1 MNLTGC
7 LNRPPI
13 CHSAPLSPQ
22 PDLTWLTEPN
32 SFSPSFK
39 VNLFSA
45 PLNAAL
51 TADSPKPDVLLTDR
65 TIISEDYSLFMSS
78 TSRETLVRLKW
89 IKQTMKHIRIT
100 FPKNNKESLKTIFF
114 LGAKENSYFGK
125 KDVKTNESLNSTKTF
140 HNFVQEKS
148 TNMN

>member
-1 MNLTGC
+1 
-7 LNRPPI
+7 
-13 CHSAPLSPQ
+13 
-22 PDLTWLTEPN
+22 
-32 SFSPSFK
+32 
-39 VNLFSA
+39 
-45 PLNAAL
+45 
-51 TADSPKPDVLLTDR
+51 
-65 TIISEDYSLFMSS
+65 
-78 TSRETLVRLKW
+78 
-89 IKQTMKHIRIT
+89 MKHIQNT